1 MNSSLRNSI
10 TDVENA
16 INEVN
21 SELDYLI
28 NDFEEYCQD
37 KAIDLKLVIDDLE
50 SACEKYDLDEIYYNI
65 DRLKDLYEQ
74 LDKIE

>member
-1 MNSSLRNSI
+1 MDSNLRNSI

-16 INEVN
+16 MNEVN
-21 SELDYLI
+21 SELDYLV
-28 NDFEEYCQD
+28 NNFEEYCQD
-37 KAIDLKLVIDDLE
+37 KAIDLKWIIDDLE
-50 SACEKYDLDEIYYNI
+50 NAYEKCDLDGIYYNI

>member
-28 NDFEEYCQD
+28 NDFKEYCQD